1 MNTNLLDL
9 NNDVLN
15 IIGRYVKKD
24 NLEKLFQAEQ
34 IINGKKIRFD
44 TFSNYVPGF
53 IIDENHKYIKDINT
67 IPKDSIKRF
76 IFFYIDC
83 EIMKIKKYAKTD
95 KIKLS
100 KLDIRM
106 CIWVCIQRSKYM
118 LNRYKIYLNKEN
130 QNKEFLNMEDE
141 NNYLDEYFTLNKLN
155 LKSKKYSFNY

>member
-44 TFSNYVPGF
+44 TSTNYTPGF
-53 IIDENHKYIKDINT
+53 IIDENDEYIKDINT

-76 IFFYIDC
+76 IFSYIDW
-83 EIMKIKKYAKTD
+83 EIMKIKSYAKTD

-100 KLDIRM
+100 KVKIRM
-106 CIWVCIQRSKYM
+106 CIWVCIQRGKYV
-118 LNRYKIYLNKEN
+118 LNRYKVFLNKES

-141 NNYLDEYFTLNKLN
+141 NIILMNI
-155 LKSKKYSFNY
+155 

>member
-9 NNDVLN
+9 NNDILN

-24 NLEKLFQAEQ
+24 NLDKLFEAEQ
-34 IINGKKIRFD
+34 ILNGKKIRFD

-100 KLDIRM
+100 KVDIRM
-106 CIWVCIQRSKYM
+106 CIWVCIQRSKYL
-118 LNRYKIYLNKEN
+118 LNRYKVYLNKEN

-141 NNYLDEYFTLNKLN
+141 NNYLDVYLTKNKLN
-155 LKSKKYSFNY
+155 LKRKKYSFNY